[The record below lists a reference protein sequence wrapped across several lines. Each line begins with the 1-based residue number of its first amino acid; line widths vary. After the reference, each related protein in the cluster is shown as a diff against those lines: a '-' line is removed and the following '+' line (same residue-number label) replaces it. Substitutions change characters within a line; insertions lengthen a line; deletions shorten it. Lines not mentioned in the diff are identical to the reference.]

1 MLSIEIAEINFWAVL
16 AAAVATFILGAV
28 WYAVLFGGR
37 REKMLGYTAEEKKEM
52 EKAAPRTFSVLF
64 ICYFV
69 LAFVVAFLVSKLG
82 LNSALQGG
90 GLGFLLCWGWLP
102 PSR

>member
-1 MLSIEIAEINFWAVL
+1 
-16 AAAVATFILGAV
+16 
-28 WYAVLFGGR
+28 
-37 REKMLGYTAEEKKEM
+37 MLGYTAEEKKEM
-52 EKAAPRTFSVLF
+52 EKAALRTFSVLF

-90 GLGFLLCWGWLP
+90 
-102 PSR
+102 